1 MGVAP
6 ECNLLSI
13 KILDNKGNGKLKHL
27 LEGVTWLLDHHKE
40 YGIRIVNISIGS
52 IAKKGMAEESELVM
66 AINSLWDA
74 GLVVCIAA
82 GNEGSS
88 GKHATVTTPGI
99 SRKVI
104 TVGSSDDDVMIDD
117 VGRQYLHY
125 SGKGPTKECICK
137 PEIVAPGTNIISANA
152 GYYHKKKP
160 YIMKSGTSMSTP
172 IVSGAVALLLE
183 KYPLMKNTEVKI
195 CLRQTAKDLRLPRSH
210 QGWGL
215 LNIEELLKE

>member
-1 MGVAP
+1 MA
-6 ECNLLSI
+6 I
-13 KILDNKGNGKLKHL
+13 KILDHKGNGKLGHL
-27 LEGVTWLLDHHKE
+27 LEGVEWLLNNYKE
-40 YGIRIVNISIGS
+40 YKVRIVNISIGS
-52 IAKKGMAEESELVM
+52 ISKKGMNEKSEIVR

-82 GNEGSS
+82 GNEGGTGEES
-88 GKHATVTTPGI
+88 TVTTPGI

-117 VGRQYLHY
+117 IGRKYLHY

-137 PEIVAPGTNIISANA
+137 PEIVAPGTNVISANA
-152 GYYHKKKP
+152 RYGSTTKP

-172 IVSGAVALLLE
+172 IVSGAIALLLE
-183 KYPLMKNTEVKI
+183 KYPTMKNTEVKI
-195 CLRQTAKDLRLPRSH
+195 CLRQTAKDLRLPKGH

-215 LNIEELLKE
+215 LNIERLLKDI